1 MSILKG
7 AILQHDCTGFENE
20 LTNNL
25 DVNNKTLVSV
35 IMVRTEPWVRNQ
47 GP

>member
-1 MSILKG
+1 MISILKG
-7 AILQHDCTGFENE
+7 AILQHDCTAFENE

-35 IMVRTEPWVRNQ
+35 IMVRSEP
-47 GP
+47 